1 VGATRH
7 PLPRAPPRLRPSR
20 GRDRVQ
26 PRLGVRAPLPR
37 ARAPVGLPDL
47 FKAAPRS
54 RAASLAQNPSQQPRR
69 RRLLTLAGRRRELA
83 TPSPCSRREPSS
95 ELRRA
100 VRDPMVLFVDVATL
114 RNAEVGSPELLR
126 RAWPPSCAVS
136 AAPVSTPWSSPRA
149 RRRSS
154 VIREFSGAP

>member
-20 GRDRVQ
+20 GRARVQ

-69 RRLLTLAGRRRELA
+69 LLTLAGRRRELA
-83 TPSPCSRREPSS
+83 TPPPCSRQEPSS

-114 RNAEVGSPELLR
+114 RNAEAGSPELLR
-126 RAWPPSCAVS
+126 RAWPPSAVPRRLRRPGVH
-136 AAPVSTPWSSPRA
+136 PVEFTASSPSFQRDP
-149 RRRSS
+149 R
-154 VIREFSGAP
+154 V